1 MDVDAQKVTVTSSD
15 VAAGMPR
22 RLSPTAIDR
31 YRECPKAA
39 WFQYVAKLGGKEPA
53 NPHFALGNAVHAALD
68 RFYGLDPQV
77 RSRELLEKCLRAVWA
92 KHRGAAFHSRDEE
105 ADYGRQG
112 LRMLA
117 TYWDRFDMS
126 VVPLARERWFSV
138 RLENDVEIY
147 CKADRVDGSLP
158 GHGPGPGQV
167 PPDEEP
173 PPTLLHEGELEVV
186 DYKTSRLWD
195 LTAEDLPDESP
206 AQAYAV
212 AVTDAYSRRGLHVSR
227 LSYIFLAEDC
237 EVVPWDLEEDDLAA
251 ARESLVERTSKM
263 LEDRDFDA
271 NPGEHCSRCRFADI
285 CPEAGRVEPA
295 ELVVPEGMPF

>member
-1 MDVDAQKVTVTSSD
+1 MTVEQR
-15 VAAGMPR
+15 MPR

-39 WFQYVAKLGGKEPA
+39 WFQYVAKVGGKEPE
-53 NPHFALGNAVHAALD
+53 NPHFALGNAVHAALE
-68 RFYGLDPQV
+68 RFYGLDQQY
-77 RSRELLEKCLRAVWA
+77 RTRELLEQCLRAVWA
-92 KHRGAAFHSRDEE
+92 RHRGAAFHSRDEE
-105 ADYGRQG
+105 ADYGSQG
-112 LRMLA
+112 LRMLGV
-117 TYWDRFDMS
+117 YWNRFDMS
-126 VVPLARERWFSV
+126 AVPLARERWFSV

-147 CKADRVDGSLP
+147 CKADRVDGTLP
-158 GHGPGPGQV
+158 DAEQRAKGCG
-167 PPDEEP
+167 
-173 PPTLLHEGELEVV
+173 GELEVV

-195 LTAEDLPDESP
+195 LASEDLPGEAA

-212 AVTDAYSRRGLHVSR
+212 AVSDAYSKRGLRVSR

-237 EVVPWDLEEDDLAA
+237 EVVPWDLEEGDLDV
-251 ARESLVERTSKM
+251 ARQSLIERTTEI

-285 CPEAGRVEPA
+285 CPDAGHVEPA

>member
-1 MDVDAQKVTVTSSD
+1 MHPGGGL
-15 VAAGMPR
+15 AGMPR

-39 WFQYVAKLGGKEPA
+39 WFQYVAKIGGQERE
-53 NPHFALGNAVHAALD
+53 NPHFALGNAVHAALE
-68 RFYGLDPQV
+68 RFYGLDPHV
-77 RSRELLEKCLRAVWA
+77 RSRELLEQCLRAVWTR
-92 KHRGAAFHSRDEE
+92 HRGRAFHSRDEE
-105 ADYGRQG
+105 ADYGRQV

-117 TYWDRFDMS
+117 TYWSRFDQTI
-126 VVPLARERWFSV
+126 VPLARERWFSV
-138 RLENDVEIY
+138 RLANDVEIY

-158 GHGPGPGQV
+158 
-167 PPDEEP
+167 D
-173 PPTLLHEGELEVV
+173 HEQRAKGSGGELEVV

-195 LTAEDLPDESP
+195 LEPEDLPNESP

-212 AVTDAYSRRGLHVSR
+212 AVTDAYSKRGLHVSR
-227 LSYIFLAEDC
+227 LSYVFLAEDC
-237 EVVPWDLEEDDLAA
+237 QVVPWDLDEGDLDL
-251 ARESLVERTSKM
+251 ARESLLERTSKM

-285 CPEAGRVEPA
+285 CTEAGHVEPA

>member
-1 MDVDAQKVTVTSSD
+1 MPGVVDPSDRRDRWRTVTVEQ
-15 VAAGMPR
+15 GMPR

-31 YRECPKAA
+31 YRQCPKAA
-39 WFQYVAKLGGKEPA
+39 WFQYVAKVGGQEPP
-53 NPHFALGNAVHAALD
+53 NPHFALGNAVHAALE
-68 RFYGLDPQV
+68 RFYGLDPHL
-77 RSRELLEKCLRAVWA
+77 RSSELLEKCLRAVWA
-92 KHRGAAFHSRDEE
+92 RHRSGAFRSRDEE

-117 TYWDRFDMS
+117 TYWSRFDTTT
-126 VVPLARERWFSV
+126 VPLARERWFSF

-158 GHGPGPGQV
+158 NAEQRPKGGG
-167 PPDEEP
+167 
-173 PPTLLHEGELEVV
+173 GELEVV
-186 DYKTSRLWD
+186 DYKTSRLWG
-195 LTAEDLPDESP
+195 LAPEDLPDESP

-212 AVTDAYSRRGLHVSR
+212 AVSDAYSKRGLQVSR
-227 LSYIFLAEDC
+227 LSYVFLAEDC
-237 EVVPWDLEEDDLAA
+237 QVVPWDLDEDDLEA
-251 ARESLVERTSKM
+251 AREKLVESTSKM

-285 CPEAGRVEPA
+285 CPDASHVEPG